1 MGGRRR
7 KTGDKFKLYTF
18 HFLPANTDTCHCTI
32 HALFV
37 HFERKIQDLD
47 YEEIIFCTIFPLVYV
62 KGKISLWSEEP
73 TCVGERAGAL
83 GRGDCWSCCQ
93 PRWKT
98 NCEED
103 TLPVEYCLRSRF
115 SWQYTIHHSAS
126 LERIKFHEK
135 LQDCKAVSEILRS
148 FSLHLEKVLILKDLL
163 RHYYKQADCIFF

>member
-62 KGKISLWSEEP
+62 KGKIVLWRAHLCWGASRSSGSWRLLKLLPTSVKDELWGRYIARGILSPLPLFLAIHNTSLGL
-73 TCVGERAGAL
+73 TAHR
-83 GRGDCWSCCQ
+83 RGSNST
-93 PRWKT
+93 K
-98 NCEED
+98 NCR
-103 TLPVEYCLRSRF
+103 L
-115 SWQYTIHHSAS
+115 
-126 LERIKFHEK
+126 IKLSVKFRGHFHY
-135 LQDCKAVSEILRS
+135 I
-148 FSLHLEKVLILKDLL
+148 
-163 RHYYKQADCIFF
+163 